1 MREPPIHQ
9 YGTSPDNDRVVV
21 ASGQVRW
28 GDVATWVASVG
39 TVAAVV
45 VALVQ
50 VYRERLSRLA
60 QEKLDRTKAQED
72 RDERHRAHARLV
84 SAWTGPPEEHH
95 KEGWTVG
102 EDASDELK
110 NVYNWQTPLYISN
123 TSAEP
128 IYEVVVGLAHVQGT
142 GPRHLEDFIK
152 SQRDR
157 LDQNQG
163 RSAPGAEAQ
172 PGDVYA
178 TQKPATAL
186 SVLPPGTW
194 RAWVRGRGW
203 QAPMGG
209 RLGAEV
215 AFVDRAGVSWVRRA
229 MGELEELPVR
239 PLTYLQKFGF
249 YGPHDFEPPDPV
261 AMPPSH

>member
-1 MREPPIHQ
+1 MA
-9 YGTSPDNDRVVV
+9 G
-21 ASGQVRW
+21 
-28 GDVATWVASVG
+28 VG

-50 VYRERLSRLA
+50 VYRERRSRLV
-60 QEKLDRTKAQED
+60 QEQHD
-72 RDERHRAHARLV
+72 RDERHHAHARLV
-84 SAWTGPPEEHH
+84 SAWTGPAVEHH
-95 KEGWTVG
+95 KEGWGVG

-110 NVYNWQTPLYISN
+110 SVYNWQTPLYVSN

-152 SQRDR
+152 YQRDR
-157 LDQNQG
+157 LGQSQERVRQG
-163 RSAPGAEAQ
+163 GEAQ

-194 RAWVRGRGW
+194 CAWIRGRGW

-215 AFVDRAGVSWVRRA
+215 AFVDRAGVSWIRRA
-229 MGELEELPVR
+229 MGELDELPER
-239 PLTYLQKFGF
+239 PLPYLQKFGF
-249 YGPHDFEPPDPV
+249 YGPHDFDPPEPL
-261 AMPPSH
+261 ATPSP